1 MMRNVIFI
9 LFLLMPFTGKSADWY
24 QDVRADWLLKAKEA
38 IPELKETIKEPVG
51 LVNIVRDSCVFQG
64 WKCEPIAVADSIYDT
79 SLLSKEGIIIDMG
92 EHMTGYFSFILR
104 SLDRTPDSPV
114 RLKFT
119 FAEMPAELATPF
131 DPYEGGV
138 CRAWLQDEIVTVM
151 RMSEKV
157 TIPRR
162 LSFRYVK
169 IEPIV
174 TPHFD
179 YAFSSIEMKAV
190 TSAVGLPENLSENVD
205 PLIREIDRV
214 SLVTLRECMQTVYED
229 GPKRDQR
236 LWIGDLY
243 LEALGNTYSYKQH
256 ELTKRCLYL
265 LAALSDD
272 SGYLNATVFEY
283 PEPHPQAKQ
292 LLLEYALLYNVTLL
306 DYLKATG
313 DRKTAEELWPVALR
327 QIDIAHTYLQ
337 SNGLMDFER
346 ANREWWIFID
356 WKDELHKEVALQGV
370 VLFALKRTLELA
382 QLLGHEDELKEIP
395 AMIQKMR
402 RAAREYYYDSSSG
415 FFRGCVNKQVSYAS
429 QIWMILS
436 GVASQKEAQR
446 SLCGLNPDKHCRPGT
461 PYLYHYYIQA
471 LIDAG
476 LHIEARQSLIDF
488 WGGMIKKGADTFWEA
503 YDPQNDYISPY
514 NFHPMNS
521 YCHAWSCTPTYFIR
535 KYPEIFK

>member
-1 MMRNVIFI
+1 MMRSIIFI
-9 LFLLMPFTGKSADWY
+9 MFLLIPFIGKGADWY
-24 QDVRADWLLKAKEA
+24 ERFRADWLQKAKEA
-38 IPELKETIKEPVG
+38 IPELRETIREPVG
-51 LVNIVRDSCVFQG
+51 LVYIVKDSCAFQG
-64 WKCEPIAVADSIYDT
+64 WRCERVATADSIYNT
-79 SLLSKEGIIIDMG
+79 SLLPKEGIIIDMG

-104 SLDRTPDSPV
+104 SFDRTPDSPV

-119 FAEMPAELATPF
+119 FAEVPAELATPF
-131 DPYEGGV
+131 DPYGGGI
-138 CRAWLQDEIVTVM
+138 CRAWLQDEIITVM
-151 RMSEKV
+151 RIPEKV

-169 IEPIV
+169 IEPVV
-174 TPHFD
+174 TPLFN
-179 YAFSSIEMKAV
+179 YGFSSIELKSV
-190 TSAVGLPENLSENVD
+190 TSAVGLPDKLSEDID

-243 LEALGNTYSYKQH
+243 LEALGNAYSYKQH
-256 ELTKRCLYL
+256 DLTKRCLYL

-292 LLLEYALLYNVTLL
+292 FLLEYALLYNVALL

-313 DRKTAEELWPVALR
+313 DKETAEELWPVVLR

-356 WKDELHKEVALQGV
+356 WKEELHKEVALQGV
-370 VLFALKRTLELA
+370 VLFALKQTFELA
-382 QLLGHEDELKEIP
+382 QLLGHENELKEVP
-395 AMIQKMR
+395 VMIRNMT
-402 RAAREYYYDSSSG
+402 RAAREHYYDRSSG
-415 FFRGCVNKQVSYAS
+415 FFRGCINKQISYAS

-436 GVASQKEAQR
+436 GVANRKEAQR
-446 SLCGLNPDKHCRPGT
+446 SLCRLDPEKHCRPGT

-471 LIDAG
+471 MIDAG
-476 LHIEARQSLIDF
+476 LHIEARKALVDF

-503 YDPQNDYISPY
+503 YDPQDDYISPY
-514 NFHPMNS
+514 NFYPMNS